1 MEKPA
6 NTSLNIHPI
15 IKNRWSP
22 RAFLDK
28 PVGEDKLQRI
38 FEAARWAPSS
48 FNDQPW
54 RFIVGIKGDDTW
66 EKLYSCL
73 VEFNQKWAVNA
84 PVLLLATGNKMSS
97 KGGPNQVYQ
106 YDVGQSMA
114 YITFQVEAEGLSAHQ
129 IGGFSKEK
137 AVDLFGIPEDHI
149 PIAMMT
155 IGHQAPPDILE
166 PSFAEMEK
174 EPRTRKS
181 AGSLVFS
188 GQFGEAFRFEQ

>member
-6 NTSLNIHPI
+6 NTLLTIHPI

-22 RAFLDK
+22 RAFSDK
-28 PVGEDKLQRI
+28 PVDEASLQRI

-48 FNDQPW
+48 FNEQPW

-66 EKLYSCL
+66 EKLYSSL

-84 PVLLLATGNKMSS
+84 PVLLLAIGNKMSS

-114 YITFQVEAEGLSAHQ
+114 YITFQVESEGLSAHQ

-137 AVDLFGIPEDHI
+137 AVELFAIPEDHT
-149 PIAMMT
+149 PIAVMA
-155 IGHQAPPDILE
+155 IGHQAGPDILE

-174 EPRTRKS
+174 APRTRKS
-181 AGSLVFS
+181 VEALVFS
-188 GQFGEAFRFEQ
+188 GQFGEAFRFEK